1 MSKQRLLNTR
11 TIPLAAFTA
20 AYMLAAIVAAFASG
34 NGEFVFYIVVMFA
47 LIGAVAAVHLRVGL
61 STAVLWCLS
70 IWGAA
75 HMAGGLIH
83 VPESWPTQGEF
94 RVLYS
99 WWLVPGKLKF
109 DHVVHAYGFAV
120 TTAVMWECLRH
131 MTGIKVP
138 TVGLLVVCA
147 AAAMGFGALN
157 EVVEFAA
164 TLLVP
169 ETNVGGYIN
178 TGWDLVANLFGV
190 TTAAVILRACSS
202 QTPEGSSGPRQ
213 TVYNLSSTFRA
224 RLTLARMSVA
234 DAVQMKGLGLRLCAL
249 MYSVIA
255 PIRSS
260 TL

>member
-1 MSKQRLLNTR
+1 MPKEPLLNAR

-34 NGEFVFYIVVMFA
+34 NGEFVFYIVVMFV
-47 LIGAVAAVHLRVGL
+47 LIGAVVAVHVYVGL
-61 STAVLWCLS
+61 SVAVLWCLS

-75 HMAGGLIH
+75 HMAGGLIT

-94 RVLYS
+94 HVLYS
-99 WWLVPGKLKF
+99 WWLIPGKLKF

-120 TTAVMWECLRH
+120 TTAVMWECVRH

-147 AAAMGFGALN
+147 AAGMGFGALN
-157 EVVEFAA
+157 EVIEFAA

-190 TTAAVILRACSS
+190 TVAAVILRVNARPTTSS
-202 QTPEGSSGPRQ
+202 QPSEE
-213 TVYNLSSTFRA
+213 
-224 RLTLARMSVA
+224 
-234 DAVQMKGLGLRLCAL
+234 
-249 MYSVIA
+249 
-255 PIRSS
+255 
-260 TL
+260 